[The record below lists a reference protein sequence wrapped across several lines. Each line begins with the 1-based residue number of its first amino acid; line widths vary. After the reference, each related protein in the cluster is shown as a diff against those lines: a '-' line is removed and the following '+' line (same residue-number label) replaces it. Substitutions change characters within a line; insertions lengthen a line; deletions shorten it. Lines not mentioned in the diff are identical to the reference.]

1 MQMSSSNQAAPNW
14 RVDLVNNLASCAEVL
29 ISFQKRAE
37 GFQIAFLAGADCSL
51 EEQCL
56 IAGEATAAIEHKL
69 RWG

>member
-1 MQMSSSNQAAPNW
+1 MSSNRAETDW

-37 GFQIAFLAGADCSL
+37 GFQIAFLAGGECTL

-56 IAGEATAAIEHKL
+56 IAGEATAAIELKL